1 MRILCFVPLALCF
14 LLSAC
19 GRGPTSV
26 YQSAYLTPGVYR
38 SNAASLADLNRVTLQ
53 QTTPYT
59 SSNTT
64 SQPAVKKTTAKKT
77 ATRK

>member
-19 GRGPTSV
+19 GRGPTSA
-26 YQSAYLTPGVYR
+26 YQSAYLTPSVYR
-38 SNAASLADLNRVTLQ
+38 SNAASLADINRLTLQ
-53 QTTPYT
+53 QATPYT
-59 SSNTT
+59 SSNPSTKV
-64 SQPAVKKTTAKKT
+64 AKKTTAKKA